1 MFHST
6 GVASAWLLPD
16 TGRATLVGPQD
27 AGQVQCLPHV
37 VTAREGKSQ

>member
-6 GVASAWLLPD
+6 GFASAWLLPD
-16 TGRATLVGPQD
+16 TGRVTLAGPQD
-27 AGQVQCLPHV
+27 IEQVQCLSHV